1 MQPHPT
7 VQNNEFMK
15 IIFCI
20 FSFLFFCNLQA
31 QEEDT
36 LYFDFDENYFKTE
49 SNLTQLLYPIDTQG
63 QEESLFFIKVDTIS
77 SKFKPSNP
85 ASLQDFLKSKLSEKK
100 KVFYDDLVKELRKFA
115 IYLVKKENN
124 CFYYIKVIPSY
135 EAY

>member
-1 MQPHPT
+1 
-7 VQNNEFMK
+7 MK